1 MFSKENVNLVVASV
15 KKALEERAKPLRKL
29 REEQEK
35 IKTNIRRYHEA
46 FEQGLIEMKDIAD
59 RLRELKEQENRLAH
73 EIDARSNI
81 VDIPKLFIET
91 EDLEKIQEQLKEVFQ
106 NAPTRTKRQY
116 LGALVEYIRFDG
128 EKVKVKAKSDGIIAV
143 LQAGKDLNEE
153 NVTAV
158 ISQCKNWQP
167 VGDSNPCNGT
177 ENPVAM
183 ENKGRNTNDLLGDFS
198 QGTPEGTQADAKTS
212 QIDTIRA
219 ALAGLSREDLIALL
233 ADALKGKE
241 AGREMS

>member
-1 MFSKENVNLVVASV
+1 MVSAGTVKKKDKNGKPIKPERYMYYSCKNRLKSGEKACKGLWVNANKFEQVVLDELLGWMFSKENVNLVVASV
-15 KKALEERAKPLRKL
+15 KKSLEERAKPLRKL

-35 IKTNIRRYHEA
+35 IKKNIRRYHES

-91 EDLEKIQEQLKEVFQ
+91 DDLEKIQEQLKEVFR

-128 EKVKVKAKSDGIIAV
+128 EKVEVKAKSDGIIAV
-143 LQAGKDLNEE
+143 LQAGEDLNEE

-177 ENPVAM
+177 ENPA
-183 ENKGRNTNDLLGDFS
+183 S
-198 QGTPEGTQADAKTS
+198 
-212 QIDTIRA
+212 
-219 ALAGLSREDLIALL
+219 
-233 ADALKGKE
+233 
-241 AGREMS
+241 